1 MRQPRTGRSG
11 RGRSTGA
18 AEHRTTVLSRGSV
31 LVVAL
36 VVALFWIPVRADAQS
51 TADRIT
57 NTRAAIDAAAQQ
69 WFEHQETAA
78 QLEAEIAQLEEEV
91 ARATHQAAE
100 TEVLARARAVEIY
113 KGTRGDVVTVLSVE
127 GDDALASVRKAE
139 LLDRANAESNAAI
152 DDFEAATEDLN
163 ARRETVEQRKAEQAE
178 LGEQIHAQQAA
189 LEERLADL
197 EAQAQAEAA
206 AAAFAARARE
216 EAAATQARA
225 ATPAAKAAAP
235 APAASRAAPST
246 TSAPATGGT
255 HPRHDEPFL
264 VCTRARESSGQ
275 YGAVSSAGYYG
286 AYQFSSTTWNT
297 AASHAGRMDLI
308 GVLPSQASAYDQD
321 ELAWALYQWQGNRP
335 WGGRC

>member
-1 MRQPRTGRSG
+1 MRQPRIGRSG
-11 RGRSTGA
+11 RGRSTGV

-36 VVALFWIPVRADAQS
+36 VVALSWIPVRADAQS

-57 NTRAAIDAAAQQ
+57 ETRAAIDAAAQQ

-78 QLEAEIAQLEEEV
+78 QLEAEIAQLEEGV

-100 TEVLARARAVEIY
+100 TEVLAHARAVEIY
-113 KGTRGDVVTVLSVE
+113 TGTRGDVVTVLSVE
-127 GDDALASVRKAE
+127 GDDALASARKAE

-163 ARRETVEQRKAEQAE
+163 ARRETLEQRRAEQAE
-178 LGEQIHAQQAA
+178 LGERIHAQQAA
-189 LEERLADL
+189 LEEQLADL

-216 EAAATQARA
+216 EAAATRARA
-225 ATPAAKAAAP
+225 ATPAAKVAAP
-235 APAASRAAPST
+235 APAASRAAP
-246 TSAPATGGT
+246 ATGGT
-255 HPRHDEPFL
+255 HPRHDDPFL
-264 VCTRARESSGQ
+264 VCTRARESNGQ
-275 YGAVSSAGYYG
+275 YGVVSSAGYHG
-286 AYQFSSTTWNT
+286 AYQFSPTTWNMV
-297 AASHAGRMDLI
+297 ASHAGRMDLI

-321 ELAWALYQWQGNRP
+321 ELAWSLYQWQGNRP
-335 WGGRC
+335 WNGRC